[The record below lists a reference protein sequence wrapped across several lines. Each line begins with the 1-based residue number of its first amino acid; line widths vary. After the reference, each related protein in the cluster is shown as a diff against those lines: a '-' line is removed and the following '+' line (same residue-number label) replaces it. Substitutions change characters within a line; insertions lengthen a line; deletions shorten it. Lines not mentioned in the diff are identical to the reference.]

1 MISVE
6 LAPIWQEQ
14 GQQAIFRHL
23 LECNSQPGTIA
34 DLSPWLGGEAALLA
48 VLATLVD
55 STVTLHDPNHLVA
68 LGDRRRLNVPDAP
81 LAEARFI
88 VADGTQAPAADFQ
101 PHLGTLDSPELGAT
115 VILQG
120 QRLGQGSLHLDCR
133 GPGILGQR
141 TLALDGF
148 DADWFTHRAKWVQ
161 HFPLG
166 GELILVDRTQ
176 VVFLPRTTQVQVR

>member
-6 LAPIWQEQ
+6 LAPLWQEQ
-14 GQQAIFRHL
+14 GQQSIFRHL
-23 LECNSQPGTIA
+23 LECNSQPGVIA
-34 DLSPWLGGEAALLA
+34 NLGPWLEQESALLA
-48 VLATLVD
+48 VLATLLD
-55 STVTLHDPNHLVA
+55 SSVTIHDLNTLVTP
-68 LGDRRRLNVPDAP
+68 GDRRRLNVPDAP

-88 VADGTQAPAADFQ
+88 VADGTQAPPADFQ

-120 QRLGQGSLHLDCR
+120 QRLGQGRLHLDCC

-141 TLALDGF
+141 TLYLDGF
-148 DADWFTHRAKWVQ
+148 DAGWFTHRAQWVQ

-166 GELILVDRTQ
+166 AELILVDATQ
-176 VVFLPRTTQVQVR
+176 VVFLPRTTRISMG